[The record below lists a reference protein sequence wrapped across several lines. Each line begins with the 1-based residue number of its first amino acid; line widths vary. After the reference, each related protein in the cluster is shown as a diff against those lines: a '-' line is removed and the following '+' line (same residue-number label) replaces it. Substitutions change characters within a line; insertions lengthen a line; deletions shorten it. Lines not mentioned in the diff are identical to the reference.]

1 MNNRL
6 KTLTKGIADVSPLM
20 IPVVPFGI
28 IFGVIGMELGLSAYM
43 TFGMSV
49 IIFGGAS
56 QIVLLQLFSGGA
68 SSLVAITSVGAVNS
82 RHLLYGAVFSEYLS
96 HLKLTWKII
105 LSYILID
112 QAFAVSNTYFKKNK
126 ENEFKHYHLLGA
138 GFTCWTIWQISTIL
152 GIVLGSVVP
161 EELGL
166 SFTISLT
173 FLALL
178 INDFRKFKNIIVM
191 MVSGIVATIGYNA
204 IPFQAYIIVAALS
217 ALLVAT
223 LLTLINLKKKI
234 MHWSTIIYCGMI
246 TYLTRFSMIFL
257 LKEDILN
264 DKTKKVLSYVPSAIF
279 PAIIF
284 PPIFLDS
291 AGSLDIESNPKIF
304 AAILAIIVG
313 YMSRS
318 ILVTIFVG
326 LISYWFLIFV
336 YYQ

>member
-1 MNNRL
+1 MNKRL

-28 IFGVIGMELGLSAYM
+28 IFGVIGMELGLSPYM

-96 HLKLTWKII
+96 HLKLSWKVI
-105 LSYILID
+105 LSYVLID

-138 GFTCWTIWQISTIL
+138 GFTCWTVWQISTVL
-152 GIVLGSVVP
+152 GIVLGSVIP

-191 MVSGIVATIGYNA
+191 LLSGIVATIGYNT

-217 ALLVAT
+217 GLLVAT
-223 LLTLINLKKKI
+223 LLTLITLKKK
-234 MHWSTIIYCGMI
+234 
-246 TYLTRFSMIFL
+246 
-257 LKEDILN
+257 
-264 DKTKKVLSYVPSAIF
+264 
-279 PAIIF
+279 
-284 PPIFLDS
+284 
-291 AGSLDIESNPKIF
+291 
-304 AAILAIIVG
+304 
-313 YMSRS
+313 
-318 ILVTIFVG
+318 
-326 LISYWFLIFV
+326 
-336 YYQ
+336 